1 MTQAVCK
8 YDCTHTISSPILY
21 GPAESFSVCV
31 GDGLYM
37 YVEVFQA
44 SVSIRLRMYSPSGV
58 NIYMHNDPEVCNK
71 KNKQLLFAHIRW
83 IVLPCTCVCVYVC
96 AQNPIIPQCVLS
108 AAS

>member
-8 YDCTHTISSPILY
+8 YDCTHTISSPILD

-44 SVSIRLRMYSPSGV
+44 SVSICLHMDSPSRV
-58 NIYMHNDPEVCNK
+58 NIYLHNDPEVCNK

-83 IVLPCTCVCVYVC
+83 IMLPC
-96 AQNPIIPQCVLS
+96 
-108 AAS
+108 ASE